1 MPYKAPAAPKPVS
14 TPTPTANN
22 PSSPKPTNAP
32 KPVTPVSMPYIP
44 TANNQFPVPAAA
56 AVAAKYAVQ
65 QVAKKADD
73 VAAVAKKANSNV
85 GVNDLPKKSTPAPR
99 KSDVSKT
106 SDINKTPDAPN
117 YPPPTV
123 SRTTSDVVAN
133 YQRRI
138 DNLRNEFSHP
148 NIRDNG
154 NVAIADIDINGVN
167 IDSIA
172 AHSRIRKRNKGFS
185 GDGQTKFDSIELPS
199 LREDG
204 SWTSPYNRKIDT
216 EYQIF
221 SNVADR
227 LGGNYQAKGKITI
240 YSEKEVCASCSGVA
254 QQFKARY
261 PNISI
266 QIIDGMGKILTY

>member
-1 MPYKAPAAPKPVS
+1 MPA
-14 TPTPTANN
+14 
-22 PSSPKPTNAP
+22 
-32 KPVTPVSMPYIP
+32 
-44 TANNQFPVPAAA
+44 ANNQFSVPATA
-56 AVAAKYAVQ
+56 AVAATYAAQ

-172 AHSRIRKRNKGFS
+172 AHSRIRKQNKGFS

-254 QQFKARY
+254 KQFKARY
-261 PNISI
+261 PNLSI